1 MISPTG
7 DKIRIAAMGGK
18 GNLSIMIDE
27 ISGGIDMDY

>member
-1 MISPTG
+1 MLSPVE

-18 GNLSIMIDE
+18 GNLSIIIDE